1 MEISKVDMTKQRSDL
16 NLPGLQVSFYG
27 IPKHKEVVLR
37 EIFTKACS
45 LVPHWVEAINVS
57 ELDNDGDS
65 SVAQVTAHIPYRFAD
80 IEIFPRMW
88 SNTRTP
94 EEMFWVLV
102 HEILHIPIH
111 QIVKPIQQLVDNYFD
126 DGPAKDF
133 IKETVVSA
141 SEATVCDLTRSLQEF
156 EQSILEAN
164 RNKTKEN

>member
-27 IPKHKEVVLR
+27 IPEHKEVVLR
-37 EIFTKACS
+37 EIFIKARH
-45 LVPHWVEAINVS
+45 LVPHWIERLTVS
-57 ELDNDGDS
+57 ELDNDVDGA
-65 SVAQVTAHIPYRFAD
+65 VAQVTAHISYRFAD
-80 IEIFPRMW
+80 IKIFPRMW

-94 EEMFWVLV
+94 EEMYWVLV

-133 IKETVVSA
+133 IKETIMSA

-164 RNKTKEN
+164 HDK